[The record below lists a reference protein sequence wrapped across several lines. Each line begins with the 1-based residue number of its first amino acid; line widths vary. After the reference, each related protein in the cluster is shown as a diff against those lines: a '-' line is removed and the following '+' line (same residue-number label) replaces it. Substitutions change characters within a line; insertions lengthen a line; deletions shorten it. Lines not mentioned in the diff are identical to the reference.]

1 MAFAVAAFEVK
12 QKITASKMTRSFLLL
27 INAFTELNSHY
38 MKRKICFQISSPF

>member
-12 QKITASKMTRSFLLL
+12 RKITASKMARGFPLL

-38 MKRKICFQISSPF
+38 MKRKISFQMSSPF